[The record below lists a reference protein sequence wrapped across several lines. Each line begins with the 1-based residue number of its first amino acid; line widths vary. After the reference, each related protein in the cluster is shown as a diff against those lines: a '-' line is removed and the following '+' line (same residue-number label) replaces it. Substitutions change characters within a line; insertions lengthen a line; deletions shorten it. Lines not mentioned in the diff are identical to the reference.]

1 METTC
6 RYHDEGIK
14 DHRNKREGSQKRKV
28 IRVTD
33 TSERINKKELL
44 IRSSRGEVPE
54 PYVPTEMS
62 VVFFSQLYYLH
73 FSCEDFCDYKPKQ
86 TFDFHKP
93 IISVILLQLC

>member
-14 DHRNKREGSQKRKV
+14 GHKNKREGSQKRKV

-33 TSERINKKELL
+33 TSDRINMKELL
-44 IRSSRGEVPE
+44 TRSSRGEVPE

-62 VVFFSQLYYLH
+62 VFFFFSVVLSAFQL
-73 FSCEDFCDYKPKQ
+73 
-86 TFDFHKP
+86 
-93 IISVILLQLC
+93 